1 MSAYAF
7 VPSAVDLGRARG
19 PRRAFVVHMAEGGN
33 TVGYLSRPNP
43 NGVSVHFVV
52 KRTGSVVRMLDL
64 DRMHSSIKSSAI
76 RTTDDADGFYGVTAA
91 RAVMGEWADVRRSLG
106 PNHASIAVE
115 VEGFAREG
123 PSATQSFALAR
134 LYEDLRTRFPGI
146 RALGHRDFASYKQC
160 PGRLIR
166 WQDLGGHGAT
176 GATGA
181 SADTSTEEDQDV
193 RVVVVREREWPA
205 PRRFT
210 APGPLRRF
218 SATEEIEPP
227 IGAGYAGWADAS
239 VSIESSGVPH
249 GAGFLRLSSGGSA
262 GKYVL
267 AAQVALEGD

>member
-19 PRRAFVVHMAEGGN
+19 PRRAFIVHMAEGGN

-115 VEGFAREG
+115 GRKKVPQGAVDLHGDGFFR
-123 PSATQSFALAR
+123 QR
-134 LYEDLRTRFPGI
+134 PGD
-146 RALGHRDFASYKQC
+146 GV
-160 PGRLIR
+160 G
-166 WQDLGGHGAT
+166 
-176 GATGA
+176 
-181 SADTSTEEDQDV
+181 DV
-193 RVVVVREREWPA
+193 RARHSAVEPAHRTVRE
-205 PRRFT
+205 
-210 APGPLRRF
+210 
-218 SATEEIEPP
+218 SN
-227 IGAGYAGWADAS
+227 
-239 VSIESSGVPH
+239 
-249 GAGFLRLSSGGSA
+249 
-262 GKYVL
+262 
-267 AAQVALEGD
+267 GDHAIA